1 MSQNESANAPLV
13 AFIGAGPGDLGLV
26 TSRAATLLSRAQVVI
41 VDDSVSREIVL
52 HHADPE
58 AEVVTVEST
67 ESGAVHL
74 RKALAEKPELV
85 VRLVAGEGAS
95 DPALAAELAAVRKQ
109 NAEVELIPGV
119 SPSTAVPAYAGLVPT
134 SDWAMHVVIDTGI
147 VDELEPL
154 AKSAVA
160 ADAPIVVRGIFS
172 EVLSALDLLVRSGQP
187 NDSHVVL
194 AIRGTTVDQRTFR
207 GILRGIRTKT
217 KAFDADAPAV
227 AIVTAKEAI
236 ADENRWFDRRALFG
250 WRVLVPCAN
259 QDVSELTDRLA
270 HFGAAWDLV
279 ATTSIEPPR
288 TPAQM
293 DRATQGL
300 VRGSHGWV
308 AFTSPHTVRA
318 VRDRF
323 ENIGLDARVLAGV
336 KIASVG
342 GATLEALQEWG
353 IEPDLKPDEDIDQGV
368 EGLADSWAAYDDIVD
383 PVRGVLVL
391 NAEVP
396 TEPLVESLTKG
407 GWEVDE
413 VVAYRTVRAAP
424 PPEAVRDGIKR
435 GRYDAVLFSSSS
447 TVRNLVGIA
456 GKPHA
461 TTVIVCVGEKTAL
474 TAEEHG
480 LRVAAIAD
488 QSDGRALV
496 DALADV
502 AREMHREA
510 EAEGVELVRPSDRVR
525 RRKR

>member
-1 MSQNESANAPLV
+1 MSQNESAHAPLV
-13 AFIGAGPGDLGLV
+13 AFVGAGPGDLGLV
-26 TSRAATLLSRAQVVI
+26 TSRAATLLSRAQTVI
-41 VDDSVSREIVL
+41 VDDSVSAEIIA
-52 HHADPE
+52 HHASADV
-58 AEVVTVEST
+58 EVVTVEST
-67 ESGAVHL
+67 QAASTQL
-74 RKALAEKPELV
+74 RSALADKPGTV
-85 VRLVAGEGAS
+85 VRLVAGEGAA
-95 DPALAAELAAVRKQ
+95 DPTLATELAAVRKLGAQ
-109 NAEVELIPGV
+109 VELVPGV
-119 SPSTAVPAYAGLVPT
+119 SPATAVPAYSGLVPT
-134 SDWAMHVVIDTGI
+134 QDWAMHVVIDTGLTKD
-147 VDELEPL
+147 VP
-154 AKSAVA
+154 AVTKA
-160 ADAPIVVRGIFS
+160 AAASGSPIIVRGVFS
-172 EVLSALDLLVRSGQP
+172 EVLNTLDALVKAGQP
-187 NDSHVVL
+187 NDSHVVI

-207 GILRGIRTKT
+207 GILRGLRTKT
-217 KAFDADAPAV
+217 KAFDAEATAV
-227 AIVTAKEAI
+227 ALVTAQEAI

-250 WRVLVPCAN
+250 WRVLVPSAN
-259 QDVSELTDRLA
+259 QEFSQLTDRLE

-279 ATTSIEPPR
+279 PTTSIEPPR

-318 VRDRF
+318 VRERF
-323 ENIGLDARVLAGV
+323 EDIGLDARVLAGV
-336 KIASVG
+336 KIASVAG
-342 GATLEALQEWG
+342 STLEALRDWG
-353 IEPDLKPDEDIDQGV
+353 IEPDLIPDADAVPGV
-368 EGLADSWAAYDDIVD
+368 EGLAESWASYDDIVD

-391 NAEVP
+391 NAEVS

-407 GWEVDE
+407 GWDVDE

-424 PPEAVRDGIKR
+424 PPEEVRDGIKR
-435 GRYDAVLFSSSS
+435 GRYDAVLFSSPS

-461 TTVIVCVGEKTAL
+461 TTVIVCAGTETAE

-480 LRVAAIAD
+480 LTVSAVADTAA
-488 QSDGRALV
+488 GTALA

>member
-250 WRVLVPCAN
+250 WR
-259 QDVSELTDRLA
+259 
-270 HFGAAWDLV
+270 
-279 ATTSIEPPR
+279 
-288 TPAQM
+288 
-293 DRATQGL
+293 
-300 VRGSHGWV
+300 
-308 AFTSPHTVRA
+308 
-318 VRDRF
+318 
-323 ENIGLDARVLAGV
+323 
-336 KIASVG
+336 
-342 GATLEALQEWG
+342 
-353 IEPDLKPDEDIDQGV
+353 
-368 EGLADSWAAYDDIVD
+368 
-383 PVRGVLVL
+383 
-391 NAEVP
+391 
-396 TEPLVESLTKG
+396 
-407 GWEVDE
+407 
-413 VVAYRTVRAAP
+413 
-424 PPEAVRDGIKR
+424 
-435 GRYDAVLFSSSS
+435 
-447 TVRNLVGIA
+447 
-456 GKPHA
+456 
-461 TTVIVCVGEKTAL
+461 
-474 TAEEHG
+474 
-480 LRVAAIAD
+480 
-488 QSDGRALV
+488 
-496 DALADV
+496 
-502 AREMHREA
+502 
-510 EAEGVELVRPSDRVR
+510 
-525 RRKR
+525 